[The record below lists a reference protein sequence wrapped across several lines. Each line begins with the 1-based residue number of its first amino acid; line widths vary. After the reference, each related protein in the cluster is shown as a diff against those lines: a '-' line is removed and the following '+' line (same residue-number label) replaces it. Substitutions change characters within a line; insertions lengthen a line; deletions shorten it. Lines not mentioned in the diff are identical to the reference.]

1 MEIYF
6 TCWHNFFLLIALIG
20 ISGCQN
26 GQLHPVLTVRL
37 VHVKYASLQQVKDYF
52 ISKFLFHFKALFLEL
67 ERSKIHRHG
76 LDWAIDLV
84 RT

>member
-1 MEIYF
+1 MKIF
-6 TCWHNFFLLIALIG
+6 GIVDLFINLLIALIG

-37 VHVKYASLQQVKDYF
+37 VHVKYAPLQQVKYF
-52 ISKFLFHFKALFLEL
+52 IFKFLFQFKGLFL

-76 LDWAIDLV
+76 LDSAIVL
-84 RT
+84 T